1 MSGIW
6 KGGKRIYMLLN
17 LKTFFNI
24 KIWNKAWIP
33 PYNARSGSS
42 LNSGWQKKSIFPPI
56 PQLVGNL
63 HCVTQ
68 ETAKTEK
75 TLDPLH
81 LPLTTLQSFNW
92 IFMKFPNLKY
102 PLFGLFSSSNWRPCI
117 AGCFDYPWTV
127 ARSNGKSNSNV
138 ESNLEIKLGFPH
150 TTPLPDW
157 LLSECNNFTQFLLDV
172 YVCIFSN
179 LQCFECLA
187 AVFHIDCTLDRWRL
201 EIKCFIPWK
210 LLCFGNIMMA
220 HQNNL
225 KVLGE

>member
-1 MSGIW
+1 M
-6 KGGKRIYMLLN
+6 
-17 LKTFFNI
+17 
-24 KIWNKAWIP
+24 P
-33 PYNARSGSS
+33 RSGSS

-157 LLSECNNFTQFLLDV
+157 LLSECNNFTQFFIGCLCLH
-172 YVCIFSN
+172 IFKPPMFWVLGRSVSYW
-179 LQCFECLA
+179 LHPRPLA
-187 AVFHIDCTLDRWRL
+187 AWNKMFYSL
-201 EIKCFIPWK
+201 EIAMFRKHYDGPPKQFKGFGGVNHFISR
-210 LLCFGNIMMA
+210 N
-220 HQNNL
+220 
-225 KVLGE
+225 

>member
-1 MSGIW
+1 MKQASTRW
-6 KGGKRIYMLLN
+6 KFH
-17 LKTFFNI
+17 FFAQNP
-24 KIWNKAWIP
+24 KNWQNHDLYSFLFGTEVMMCQK
-33 PYNARSGSS
+33 NRE
-42 LNSGWQKKSIFPPI
+42 GW
-56 PQLVGNL
+56 LVGVWDGNRW
-63 HCVTQ
+63 
-68 ETAKTEK
+68 
-75 TLDPLH
+75 DPSH
-81 LPLTTLQSFNW
+81 PFRISSHSHPTRRCTVILPFNW

-150 TTPLPDW
+150 TTPLPGW

-210 LLCFGNIMMA
+210 LLCFGNIMIA

-225 KVLGE
+225 KILGGINHFISRN